1 MGLVTLAG
9 SLVLAG
15 TAVAQ
20 DASLEKRVR
29 ALEKAGGGQSV
40 TRSKKSMSLT
50 LSGHINRAVQFRDNG
65 AQSGVL
71 HVTNNLSRTRVRWIA
86 KGKINDDLTAG
97 VKIELGNQSA
107 ISSAQDLGD
116 NADANGASALDE
128 RYIDMTV
135 ASKTLGKLYMGQGS
149 TASEDTS
156 EYDLSGT
163 GVITLNGDIA
173 SLAGSEAFQLSTGGA
188 QGRTIGAVFDNLD
201 GAGRRDRIRY
211 DTPKFAGFKVA
222 MAHHNAD
229 SWDVGLHYGGS
240 IGGVKIAAGLGY
252 SDDTTRNF
260 NETISGSASVLL
272 PFGLSFTIGAA
283 NRDSDL
289 VAGGVEADWRYGKIG
304 YKFKALELGE
314 TRLAIEYSQVEDLA
328 AQGEDARYYGVAI
341 VQIIEAV
348 GAELY
353 MSYHNADLDVSGAAD
368 PEDIDVVTAG
378 ARFKF

>member
-1 MGLVTLAG
+1 
-9 SLVLAG
+9 LAG

-29 ALEKAGGGQSV
+29 ALEKAGGGQAVS
-40 TRSKKSMSLT
+40 RSKKTMSLT

-71 HVTNNLSRTRVRWIA
+71 HVTNNVYRTRVRWIA

-97 VKIELGNQSA
+97 VKIELGNKSA

-116 NADANGASALDE
+116 NADADGAAALDE
-128 RYIDMTV
+128 RYIDMSVT
-135 ASKTLGKLYMGQGS
+135 SKSLGKLYMGQGS

-163 GVITLNGDIA
+163 GVIVTNGDFA
-173 SLAGSEAFQLSTGGA
+173 ALAGSEAFQLSTGAA
-188 QGRTIGAVFDNLD
+188 QGRTIGDVFDNLD

-222 MAHHNAD
+222 LAHHNAD

-240 IGGVKIAAGLGY
+240 IGGVEIAAGLGY
-252 SDDTTRNF
+252 ADDTTRNF

-283 NRDSDL
+283 NRDSEL
-289 VAGGVEADWRYGKIG
+289 AAGGVEADWRYGK
-304 YKFKALELGE
+304 
-314 TRLAIEYSQVEDLA
+314 
-328 AQGEDARYYGVAI
+328 
-341 VQIIEAV
+341 V
-348 GAELY
+348 G
-353 MSYHNADLDVSGAAD
+353 
-368 PEDIDVVTAG
+368 
-378 ARFKF
+378 